1 MSWKG
6 LTKAVTRTPH
16 LINGKKSSNDAIF
29 QDALTSLK
37 HAQHTLDILISDSTK
52 LVAAWRKLLSPDLAS
67 AWIGLAE
74 CDPKGDD
81 GGEVEK
87 VKAFREVMKVVEV
100 EVGRELERVESGVV
114 NPCRRLKEIFGI
126 AEKAIK
132 KRDHK
137 KLDYDRY
144 TNSHDKL
151 SSKPSLSPK
160 DQSSLDRL
168 TADLAL
174 ATETFRTHD
183 AKLQETLPQLI
194 ALCSEFFDPMVK
206 ITWCV
211 QLDLFTGLYRCLYEY
226 APGKNT
232 VLDEE
237 GWRSN
242 FEPIRREAE
251 TLGLIRQFE
260 GRDMASTYLAND
272 RPSLTSRLSTGKE
285 LVMGLGKKKAPP
297 PPPPVNPPKG
307 RTGSLS
313 GEQGEARP
321 EVPGKPSLGLKPS
334 LPSKPTLARPPSYA
348 SVEDEKGGLGVAAI
362 TAGMGKLGPT
372 IGTSP
377 TSRRVSNGS
386 LSPPTLKPKP
396 SLSPKPSYTT
406 TSPSSPSPI
415 SGGSSPKPRPPPPPP
430 PFKRATGNEVYAT
443 ALYDFSAQQSGDLSF
458 REGERVRVTK
468 RGEDG
473 GWWEGVVEGGE
484 GGVGSFPST
493 YVRVE

>member
-16 LINGKKSSNDAIF
+16 LINGKKSTNNAIL

-37 HAQHTLDILISDSTK
+37 HAQHTLDTLISDSTK

-67 AWIGLAE
+67 AWIGLGE
-74 CDPKGDD
+74 CDPKGND
-81 GGEVEK
+81 GEELEK
-87 VKAFREVMKVVEV
+87 VKAFREVMKVVEA
-100 EVGRELERVESGVV
+100 EVGRDLERVESGVV
-114 NPCRRLKEIFGI
+114 NPCMRLKEVFGL

-151 SSKPSLSPK
+151 SSKPNLSPK
-160 DQSSLDRL
+160 DQSALDRL

-174 ATETFRTHD
+174 ATETFRSHD

-194 ALCSEFFDPMVK
+194 ALCSDFFDPMVE
-206 ITWCV
+206 ILWCV
-211 QLDLFTGLYRCLYEY
+211 QLDLFTGLYRCLYESV
-226 APGKNT
+226 PNHTG
-232 VLDEE
+232 LDEE
-237 GWRSN
+237 AWRSN

-251 TLGLIRQFE
+251 TLGLIRHFE
-260 GRDMASTYLAND
+260 GRDMASTFLAND

-297 PPPPVNPPKG
+297 PPPGNPPKG
-307 RTGSLS
+307 RTGSLF

-321 EVPGKPSLGLKPS
+321 EIPAKPSLGPKPS

-406 TSPSSPSPI
+406 TTTSPSPSAA

-430 PFKRATGNEVYAT
+430 PFKRAISNEIWVT
-443 ALYDFSAQQSGDLSF
+443 ALYDYSAQQTGDLSF
-458 REGERVRVTK
+458 REGDRVRVTK
-468 RGEDG
+468 RGEEG
-473 GWWEGVVEGGE
+473 GWWEGSVEGGE

-493 YVRVE
+493 YVKVD